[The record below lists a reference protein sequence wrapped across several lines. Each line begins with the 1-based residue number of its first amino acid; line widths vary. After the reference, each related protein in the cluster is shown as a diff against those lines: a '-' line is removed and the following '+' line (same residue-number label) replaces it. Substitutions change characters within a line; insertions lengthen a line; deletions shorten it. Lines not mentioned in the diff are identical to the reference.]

1 MSTLGGARLGQS
13 DILACRGWIAKHSKS
28 FYLSSLLLP
37 RRVRHAAWALYAF
50 CRRADDAV
58 DAVGE
63 PMARGRARVTA
74 LGRRLAEVYDR
85 ASLVP
90 DDPIDRAYS
99 LVARGYGIPRALPEE
114 LLAGLATDLQ
124 DTRYRGWEDLYLYCF
139 RVAST
144 VGLMMTRIMGWSRAD
159 AFLRAADLG
168 IAMQLTNIA
177 RDVGEDARLGR
188 VYLPDELLD
197 ACGTSRARVLTA
209 ATAKVAD
216 AALREA
222 VRRLL
227 ERATIHYLAA
237 DRGIPLLPR
246 PCRLAI
252 AASRHIYAAIGEDLA
267 SRDHD
272 PLVRRAGTSLPR
284 KLALVARSLPV
295 LVGSPGTSQ
304 PGPADP
310 LIDRWLDGVGLDGD
324 ARTPHGRMAA

>member
-1 MSTLGGARLGQS
+1 MSTQGGALLEQADVS
-13 DILACRGWIAKHSKS
+13 ACRGWIAKHSKS

-58 DAVGE
+58 DTVGE
-63 PMARGRARVTA
+63 PTRRVRARVTA

-85 ASLVP
+85 ATLVP
-90 DDPIDRAYS
+90 SDPIDRAYS
-99 LVARGYGIPRALPEE
+99 MVARGYGIPRALPEE

-124 DTRYRGWEDLYLYCF
+124 ETRYRGWDDLYLYCF

-209 ATAKVAD
+209 ATAPMAD

-222 VRRLL
+222 VRRLI
-227 ERATIHYLAA
+227 ERAAVHYQAA
-237 DRGIPLLPR
+237 GRGIPLLPR

-252 AASRHIYAAIGEDLA
+252 AASRRIYAAIGDDLA
-267 SRDHD
+267 TRGYD
-272 PLVRRAGTSLPR
+272 PLVRRAGTSLSR

-295 LVGSPGTSQ
+295 LASAPRASQ
-304 PGPADP
+304 PGPADD
-310 LIDRWLDGVGLDGD
+310 LIDRWLDGVGLDGA
-324 ARTPHGRMAA
+324 ARDPHGRMAA